1 MVGVGSWDVAQT
13 GSLLYRGLAIR
24 GSYKLGESADYQSA
38 TQQVTN
44 LRYGQYCERASMLGI
59 PCMHHFAEFVA
70 VAVGTHMTGINVIPH
85 LGHLPGLSECTS
97 LCSGIG
103 QV

>member
-1 MVGVGSWDVAQT
+1 MRVKPHRPVLGFRHWGFFSHSDL
-13 GSLLYRGLAIR
+13 GISHYFCESLIFD
-24 GSYKLGESADYQSA
+24 SMTGESSW
-38 TQQVTN
+38 
-44 LRYGQYCERASMLGI
+44 RAGASI
-59 PCMHHFAEFVA
+59 
-70 VAVGTHMTGINVIPH
+70 TGINVIPH